1 VSTVAVGVALPVGV
15 GDAEPSG
22 DCDVPVG
29 VGVAVDVAVAV
40 SVCVALSDG
49 AGDAEPCTDCVPL
62 GVLVGDVGDVSD
74 IEADDDGLAVSLASA
89 RFTPSG
95 VSSRPPGPVM
105 PWPSSDTASR
115 LPPVAV
121 AAPASHAATPT
132 KIRDCTSSACR
143 SFS

>member
-1 VSTVAVGVALPVGV
+1 VSTVAVGAALPLGV
-15 GDAEPSG
+15 GEAEPSG
-22 DCDVPVG
+22 DCEVG
-29 VGVAVDVAVAV
+29 VGVAVADTV
-40 SVCVALSDG
+40 SVGLTDG

-62 GVLVGDVGDVSD
+62 EVLVGDVGDVSAV
-74 IEADDDGLAVSLASA
+74 EADDEDGLAVSLASA
-89 RFTPSG
+89 LFTPSG
-95 VSSRPPGPVM
+95 VSSRPPVPVI